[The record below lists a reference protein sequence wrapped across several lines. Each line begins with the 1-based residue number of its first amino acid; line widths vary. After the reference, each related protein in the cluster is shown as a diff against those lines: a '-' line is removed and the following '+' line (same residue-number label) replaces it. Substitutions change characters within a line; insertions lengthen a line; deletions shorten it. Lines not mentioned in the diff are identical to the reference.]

1 MRFIHAADIHLDSPL
16 IGLSTY
22 QDAPADLLRGATRAA
37 FTNLVSEAIELQV
50 DFMIIAGDL
59 YDGPWKDHN
68 TGIYFSKEMGRLKK
82 ANIPVY
88 LLYGNHDAE
97 SEMTKQLQLPDNVYG
112 FGTRKCSTFRIEHL
126 KVALHGRSFKDA
138 ATYENLVT
146 TYPAPESGMFNI
158 GVLHTAIEGNTA
170 HAPYAPC
177 SLDELHA
184 KGYDYWALGHVHEH
198 RVWQGPSTIVF
209 PGNLQ
214 GRHIRETGAK
224 GAVLV
229 NVDSTGQRTLERLYV
244 DVLRW
249 HDLVVDVSA
258 CESLVAAI
266 RIIERELTQF
276 LNDAGGSLTYAM
288 RVTLVGESPAHGDLF
303 GEEAQLRQEVLGVAA
318 ALAPDRLWIEKVRV
332 RTAMK
337 DDGETIRARHDA
349 LSDLS
354 ELLATAEGDEDFLKA
369 LQEEL
374 LGLVTK
380 SPPEL
385 QQMIAYF
392 PEIRDGNLSA
402 LVNEARAGLLAHL
415 EKKE

>member
-16 IGLSTY
+16 IGLSSY

-37 FTNLVSEAIELQV
+37 FSNLVSEAIELQV

-97 SEMTKQLQLPDNVYG
+97 SEMTKQLQLPDNVHG

-138 ATYENLVT
+138 ATYENLAT
-146 TYPAPESGMFNI
+146 TYPAPEPGMFNI
-158 GVLHTAIEGNTA
+158 GVLHTALEGNTA

-198 RVWQGPSTIVF
+198 RVWEGPSTVVF

-224 GAVLV
+224 GAVLLS
-229 NVDSTGQRTLERLYV
+229 VDSTGQRTLERLYV

-249 HDLVVDVSA
+249 HHLVVDVSA

-266 RIIERELTQF
+266 RTVERELTQF

-288 RVTLVGESPAHGDLF
+288 RVTLVGESAAHGDLF

-337 DDGETIRARHDA
+337 DDGQTIRARHDA

-354 ELLATAEGDEDFLKA
+354 ELLAAAEGDEDFLKA

-374 LGLVTK
+374 LGLVNK

-392 PEIRDGNLSA
+392 PEVKAGNLSA
-402 LVNEARAGLLAHL
+402 LVNEARVGLLAHL
-415 EKKE
+415 EKTE